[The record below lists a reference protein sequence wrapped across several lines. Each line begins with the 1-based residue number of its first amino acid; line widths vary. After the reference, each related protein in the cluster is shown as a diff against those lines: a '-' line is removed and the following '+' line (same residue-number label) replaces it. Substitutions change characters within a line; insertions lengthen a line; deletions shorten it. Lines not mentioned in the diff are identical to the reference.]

1 LIIGYADDSD
11 DLFPGN
17 IAGVLKAWNE
27 ELTGVDY
34 PPYDHDSLSVM
45 RSSTGHS
52 IALLVIFP
60 TRTFLVVVATSWTII
75 GFLLLKKFVYC
86 NLLYIS

>member
-1 LIIGYADDSD
+1 MDDSD

-17 IAGVLKAWNE
+17 IAGGLEAWNE
-27 ELTGVDY
+27 ELTSVDCT
-34 PPYDHDSLSVM
+34 PYNHDSLSVM